1 MKAIKPDW
9 DRIGRDVSVIAHEST
24 LTVVNARPEFER
36 AAIWLGDFI
45 ARAGLPDDFASRLM
59 VVLDEVLSNVVHHG
73 LAGAMDGKREIG
85 LCVRLR
91 SETVELVVVD
101 DGPAF
106 DPTIFASGATEAGR
120 RLGGAG
126 LLFVRALMDEVRFK
140 RQGDRNY
147 LTLRKRLAA
156 TA

>member
-1 MKAIKPDW
+1 M
-9 DRIGRDVSVIAHEST
+9 DVSVIAHEST

-36 AAIWLGDFI
+36 AAIWLGDLI
-45 ARAGLPDDFASRLM
+45 TDAGLPDDLVSRLR
-59 VVLDEVLSNVVHHG
+59 VVLDEALSNVVNYT
-73 LAGAMDGKREIG
+73 LAGVMDGQREIR

-91 SETVELVVVD
+91 PETVELEVTD

-106 DPTIFASGATEAGR
+106 DLASVASRTIAADR

-126 LLFVRALMDEVRFK
+126 LLFVRALMDEVRFS
-140 RQGDRNY
+140 REGDRNC
-147 LTLRKRLAA
+147 LTLSKRLAA